1 MADPPP
7 LRTAGHADRIDRS
20 LPRALYLGAVLAFAG
35 LIGMGLFAD
44 HQNRSAFER
53 RQQSEVADEVNRL
66 RANLEA
72 LISGELR
79 LIVGL
84 TAVLAAEPDLAA
96 ERFEALARKLLVET
110 ATIRNIAAAP
120 DMVIRMVHPLEGNEA
135 ALGLDYRT
143 VPDQWEAAERARAAG
158 HMVVAGPLRLVQGGE
173 GLVARMPVFLDPP
186 GGAAAAEAGGSGPFW
201 GLVAAVLDTER
212 LYRASG
218 LLAPGLA
225 VELALVGRDGLGAEG
240 EVFFGDPAILAD
252 RPVTAEVAL
261 PEGRWLV
268 AAVPA
273 GGWAETPPRTWL
285 LWLAVLG
292 FGALVVAPLP
302 IAGRLAEDR
311 QRTIGTLE
319 ERERELVRLSRRLDL
334 ALSASTVGVWDYN
347 IDRDELIWDTRMN
360 ELYGMPGD
368 KREHSYLDWRERLH
382 PDDLAE
388 ASAVFQAAIEGRARY
403 ETRFRLLLPGGEIRH
418 IRAIGAVYREPDG
431 TSKIVGVNWDVTAE
445 VERERELEDK
455 RREAEAA
462 SVAKSRFLA
471 TMSHEIR
478 TPMSGVLG
486 MLDLLMASR
495 LDAEQRLRAEI
506 ARGSATTLLTILND
520 ILDLSKLEADRLTVE
535 PVDLRID
542 TLIDAAVALFQPQA
556 DAKGIALVVEVAPH
570 VPLWLVCD
578 PVRLRQILVNLL
590 SNAVKFTDAG
600 RITVAVDWERGAERL
615 RVVVEDTGIGI
626 APEDGERLFDPFTQ
640 LDGALDRRAGGTG
653 LGLAIC
659 RQLAALMGGQVSV
672 ESVPGRG
679 SRFVLT
685 IASPRGVPPAEAVP
699 AREAAAPV
707 EPRSVLLVEDNP
719 TNQMIVRAMLE
730 RDGHAVT
737 SVDNGREALALV
749 APGRFDLV
757 LMDVQMPLMDGP
769 TTTRAIRALG
779 PWAAALPIVALT
791 ANAMAGDRERYLA
804 LGMDDYLSKP
814 VDPRALAAVVT
825 RATAGRS
832 AATLGEAEA
841 S

>member
-1 MADPPP
+1 MAEPPP
-7 LRTAGHADRIDRS
+7 LRTAGNADRIDRS
-20 LPRALYLGAVLAFAG
+20 LPRALYLGAALAFAG

-96 ERFEALARKLLVET
+96 ERFEALARKLLAET

-135 ALGLDYRT
+135 TLGLDYRT
-143 VPDQWEAAERARAAG
+143 VPDQWEAAERARDER

-186 GGAAAAEAGGSGPFW
+186 GGGAAPVDGSEEAAGDGAFW

-218 LLAPGLA
+218 LLAPELA
-225 VELALVGRDGLGAEG
+225 VEIALVGRDGLGAAG
-240 EVFFGDPAILAD
+240 EVFFGDPAILAE
-252 RPVTAEVAL
+252 RPVTAEVTL

-347 IDRDELIWDTRMN
+347 IDRDELIWDSRMN

-382 PDDLAE
+382 PDDLPE

-418 IRAIGAVYREPDG
+418 IRAIGAVYREADG

-486 MLDLLMASR
+486 MLDLLIASR

-506 ARGSATTLLTILND
+506 ARGSATTLLAILND

-542 TLIDAAVALFQPQA
+542 TLVDAAVALFQPQA

-600 RITVAVDWERGAERL
+600 RITVAVDWERGASGCGWWWRTPGSAS
-615 RVVVEDTGIGI
+615 RPRTASGCSTPSPSSTARSTG
-626 APEDGERLFDPFTQ
+626 
-640 LDGALDRRAGGTG
+640 
-653 LGLAIC
+653 
-659 RQLAALMGGQVSV
+659 
-672 ESVPGRG
+672 GR
-679 SRFVLT
+679 
-685 IASPRGVPPAEAVP
+685 
-699 AREAAAPV
+699 AAPG
-707 EPRSVLLVEDNP
+707 S
-719 TNQMIVRAMLE
+719 A
-730 RDGHAVT
+730 
-737 SVDNGREALALV
+737 S
-749 APGRFDLV
+749 
-757 LMDVQMPLMDGP
+757 
-769 TTTRAIRALG
+769 
-779 PWAAALPIVALT
+779 
-791 ANAMAGDRERYLA
+791 
-804 LGMDDYLSKP
+804 
-814 VDPRALAAVVT
+814 
-825 RATAGRS
+825 RS
-832 AATLGEAEA
+832 AA
-841 S
+841 SSRR